1 MPEGVRV
8 TNLTQDDLALAG
20 EYVLGLLDAA
30 GQAQANARIATDPEF
45 ASEVIA
51 WGGRFEPLLGA
62 SDQQPSA
69 HVWEKIVTQIPVETE
84 QDRAQPSVRIW
95 QGLTALSASVAAVL
109 GLMLSTQPVPPA
121 PLTPAAPLLAALGS
135 DNNATAITAR
145 YDRDTGQLLLTPVV
159 VKTGKLYPELWII
172 PAGGVPQSLGVING
186 KSPTQIAILP
196 SHRAL
201 MDRGATLAITPE
213 HDGGSASGQPTGP
226 IIASGT
232 ITTL

>member
-1 MPEGVRV
+1 M
-8 TNLTQDDLALAG
+8 TKLTQDDLALAG
-20 EYVLGLLDAA
+20 EYALGLLDAGA
-30 GQAQANARIATDPEF
+30 QAQANARIATDPEF
-45 ASEVIA
+45 AAEVID
-51 WGGRFEPLLGA
+51 WHNRFGPLLGA
-62 SDQQPSA
+62 DEQRPPA
-69 HVWEKIVTQIPVETE
+69 YVWKKIAANLPAATG
-84 QDRAQPSVRIW
+84 QDRVQPSVRIW
-95 QGLTALSASVAAVL
+95 QGLTALSASVAAVF
-109 GLMLSTQPVPPA
+109 GLMLATQPVPPTPTA
-121 PLTPAAPLLAALGS
+121 PTAPLLAALGS
-135 DNNATAITAR
+135 ESNASAITAR

>member
-1 MPEGVRV
+1 M

-20 EYVLGLLDAA
+20 EYVLGLLDAGA
-30 GQAQANARIATDPEF
+30 QAQANARIATDPEF
-45 ASEVIA
+45 AAEVIA
-51 WGGRFEPLLGA
+51 WSDRFGPLLGA
-62 SDQQPSA
+62 PDQRPPA
-69 HVWEKIVTQIPVETE
+69 HIWEKIAAQIPAATG
-84 QDRAQPSVRIW
+84 QDRGQPSVRIW

-109 GLMLSTQPVPPA
+109 GLMLATQPVPPTPIA
-121 PLTPAAPLLAALGS
+121 PAAPLLAALGS
-135 DNNATAITAR
+135 DTGATAITAR

-159 VKTGKLYPELWII
+159 VKTGNLYPELWII
-172 PAGGVPQSLGVING
+172 PVGGVPQSLGVING

-196 SHRAL
+196 SQRAL

-232 ITTL
+232 ITSL